1 MGVQASHPILSFCF
15 AKLLRQLGELR
26 LAHNHEIL
34 QAIQKLGGNHRFHDM
49 HGNRH
54 VFLMDV
60 FPFGTT
66 CQKNILHTQVV
77 TPFLNFY
84 IDLA

>member
-26 LAHNHEIL
+26 LAHYHEIL
-34 QAIQKLGGNHRFHDM
+34 QDIQKFGGDHRFHDM

-60 FPFGTT
+60 FTFGTT
-66 CQKNILHTQVV
+66 CQKKILSGDPV
-77 TPFLNFY
+77 FFKFY
-84 IDLA
+84 FYLA